1 MTETRLALL
10 DEQITKINK
19 LIKYSKKYLNC
30 KPVKE
35 EVESFI
41 SKLEEIGASL
51 KDQFKSEYFG
61 NKPELADAFA
71 DDNPLANSAHYEIYV
86 KHRILYFKKPF
97 CYLPKLSNY

>member
-41 SKLEEIGASL
+41 SKLEEISASL
-51 KDQFKSEYFG
+51 KDQFKSEYQEMLDFS
-61 NKPELADAFA
+61 DF
-71 DDNPLANSAHYEIYV
+71 
-86 KHRILYFKKPF
+86 
-97 CYLPKLSNY
+97 LSSVDY

>member
-51 KDQFKSEYFG
+51 KDQFKS
-61 NKPELADAFA
+61 
-71 DDNPLANSAHYEIYV
+71 
-86 KHRILYFKKPF
+86 
-97 CYLPKLSNY
+97 